1 VRSLNRV
8 TRWVAGK
15 LLLNAVRIVAH
26 KRLTPL
32 MQ

>member
-1 VRSLNRV
+1 LHRV

-15 LLLNAVRIVAH
+15 LLLNAVRITAH
-26 KRLTPL
+26 KRLKPL